1 MRDKELYARIVGIE
15 APWRVEDVELNLQQ
29 GEVVVRVAHDG
40 GPLRCPECGRPA
52 NRYDTRQRRWRHL
65 DTCQYRTI
73 LAAEVPRVQCEHHKV
88 KQIEVPWSESRSRFT
103 ALFEAVVIDWLQEAT
118 TAAVAQQL
126 GLSWDEVDGVMQRA
140 VQRGL
145 QRREVQL
152 PARLGVDDL
161 TSFQK
166 RHEYVTVINDLDGKV
181 VYVADG
187 RTKESLE
194 KFYKQFDSE
203 QLAQVHTVAMDMWE
217 PYISVTTQYVPDAEN
232 KIAFD
237 KFHIAGHL
245 GDAVDQVRR
254 AEHRRLLGEDDER
267 LKGSRY
273 KWLTNPENMD
283 HERWE
288 RFAELRDSALK
299 TARAWGYKEH
309 AMTLWDYKSRTW
321 ARKAWQAWY
330 DSAIRCR
337 LEPVKRV
344 ARMIKRHLD
353 GIVTAVVTRVTN
365 ARAESIN
372 AGVQKL
378 KYSAR
383 GFRNRKR
390 FRNAIY
396 FHLGGLDLY
405 PAGVDR

>member
-152 PARLGVDDL
+152 PARLGVDE

-194 KFYKQFDSE
+194 
-203 QLAQVHTVAMDMWE
+203 
-217 PYISVTTQYVPDAEN
+217 
-232 KIAFD
+232 

-288 RFAELRDSALK
+288 RFAEPRDSALK

-383 GFRNRKR
+383 RFRNRKR

>member
-1 MRDKELYARIVGIE
+1 MQPKGHVSFSEAGRGWNVRWRATSQAQNPVKPPRHDFSTFLAPVRVPQCRRQGSGSGIRNRDLA
-15 APWRVEDVELNLQQ
+15 AA
-29 GEVVVRVAHDG
+29 EVVVDSSAAS
-40 GPLRCPECGRPA
+40 CCGTPSA
-52 NRYDTRQRRWRHL
+52 ATPGSAFSAASISTR
-65 DTCQYRTI
+65 
-73 LAAEVPRVQCEHHKV
+73 
-88 KQIEVPWSESRSRFT
+88 RSSCD
-103 ALFEAVVIDWLQEAT
+103 V
-118 TAAVAQQL
+118 
-126 GLSWDEVDGVMQRA
+126 
-140 VQRGL
+140 
-145 QRREVQL
+145 L
-152 PARLGVDDL
+152 P
-161 TSFQK
+161 
-166 RHEYVTVINDLDGKV
+166 HEFLKTQ
-181 VYVADG
+181 YVADG
-187 RTKESLE
+187 RTKEALE

-203 QLAQVHTVAMDMWE
+203 QLAQVQTVAMDMWE
-217 PYISVTTQYVPDAEN
+217 PYISVTTQYVADAEK
-232 KIAFD
+232 KISFD
-237 KFHIAGHL
+237 KFHVAGHL

-273 KWLTNPENMD
+273 RWLTNPENMD

-288 RFAELRDSALK
+288 QFAELRDSALK
-299 TARAWGYKEH
+299 TARAWAYKEH

-353 GIVTAVVTRVTN
+353 GIVTAVVKRVTN